1 MGVSHLRLAKQIR
14 TKEIRGK
21 NVGTA
26 AILSE
31 FYPRLNKQLLD
42 VFCGILTTI
51 DVYDPLILDL
61 DKYVVMNT
69 TG

>member
-1 MGVSHLRLAKQIR
+1 
-14 TKEIRGK
+14 
-21 NVGTA
+21 VGTA